1 MTISSDLQSTLNP
14 SSEYFKKPGGLY
26 STLLAIITMAVAYL
40 IAGKLGNALTIM
52 LGHYASP
59 IWPPAGIALAGVLIH
74 GKRVWPG
81 ILLGAFLIN
90 GLNPLV
96 ASFESG
102 DFSTLLI
109 TLAISSGAT
118 LQALA
123 GVYFLK
129 RYASFPNA
137 LMRKKEIFWFLFYA
151 GVLSTLINSTLSVS
165 LLISTDKIPLL
176 NALNNWLTWWTGD
189 MLGLIIFTPLTL
201 AWLQKNTDDWRHRQ
215 LAITLPILSM
225 FALTTLAVIY
235 EAQSSNQRIQ
245 LEFEQHIKDLNN
257 SLKIAIDNDV
267 HILGA
272 LKSFFLHSNEVNREE
287 FKLFTED
294 LLKDYQDIQSMS
306 WDPLIHNAERADF
319 EKKIQQQ
326 GFPNFQIFELDAN
339 RQAVRAK
346 DKASYVVVTYTEPF
360 KGNEKALGYDISSNP
375 TRLAAINIA
384 TDSGELTITPRI
396 KLVQDKSQYSVLA
409 LMPLYSKSLAQ
420 NSLEEK
426 RLAILGYVVGII
438 RTDNVITSALKQ
450 SNTLGLSYRLL
461 DSTAPAMEQL
471 LYSSDESF
479 PEPLVI
485 QEQAWYSAQK
495 TLSSSVDISL
505 GGRVWKF
512 EIVPNQN
519 YFATH
524 YSGHVRLV
532 MSLGLLLTS
541 LVTLISLLAS
551 GRTRWLQQMINESTK
566 EIQQQHAQTLSLMH
580 ETESLHERLNSILN
594 ATGEGIFGIS
604 VDGKCVFINASAL
617 NMLGYESQ
625 QEVLGK
631 NNHQLIHYAHADG
644 TDYKV
649 EHCPIYKA
657 LQGESNSL
665 IESEVFWRKDGTC
678 FPVQYQAHP
687 IIQDEK
693 IIGSVV
699 SFMDITERKQKD
711 SLLLAAKERAENLA
725 KTKSQFL
732 ANMSHEIRT
741 PMAAIIG
748 FSELAL
754 LHDMPKKVGDFLKN
768 INTASNKLLII
779 LNDILDLSKLE
790 AGKMRLNLSPFSLD
804 DLQNTLYNLF
814 INSANNKDLNLTI
827 NVANNVPEYLIGDNV
842 RIRQVLINL
851 LGNAIKF
858 TNQGEVTLNIS
869 LQQLDEAQA
878 LVLFAV
884 TDSGIGI
891 AQEQQDK
898 LFLPFSQVDDGYA
911 RNYEGTGL
919 GLVISQDLVK
929 MMNSLIKVDSHLDLG
944 SSFSFELMLPLVPL
958 STLETIKTGANPSSL
973 ITETEALKGIRV
985 LVAEDD
991 AFNQKI
997 IKQVLKRLG
1006 VSIIVLANNGSE
1018 ALSALEQDDYDVVL
1032 MDLHMPIMNGY
1043 EASTEI
1049 RKNPRY
1055 AQLPVIALSASVTE
1069 EDRQR
1074 SLAAGMNDFIS
1085 KPINVNDLLATLEQ
1099 WLKRSSLTM

>member
-1 MTISSDLQSTLNP
+1 MTTSSDLQSTLNP
-14 SSEYFKKPGGLY
+14 KKPNGYFSSFL
-26 STLLAIITMAVAYL
+26 TIIAMAAAYL
-40 IAGKLGNALTIM
+40 IAGKLGHALAFM

-59 IWPPAGIALAGVLIH
+59 IWPPAGIALAGALIY

-96 ASFESG
+96 ASFKSG
-102 DFSTLLI
+102 EFNTLLI

-118 LQALA
+118 LQTLGGAYL
-123 GVYFLK
+123 LE
-129 RYASFPNA
+129 RYANFPNA
-137 LMRKKEIFWFLFYA
+137 LMRKKEIFWFVLYA

-165 LLISTDKIPLL
+165 VLIGTDKIPLAD
-176 NALNNWLTWWTGD
+176 ALNNWLTWWTGD
-189 MLGLIIFTPLTL
+189 LLGVIIFTPLTL
-201 AWLQKNTDDWRHRQ
+201 AWIQKNTDDWRHRQ
-215 LAITLPILSM
+215 LAITLPIISM
-225 FALTTLAVIY
+225 LALTTTAVVY

-272 LKSFFLHSNEVNREE
+272 LKSFFLHSAEVNREE

-294 LLKDYQDIQSMS
+294 LLKDYHDIQSMS
-306 WDPLIHNAERADF
+306 WDPLIHNADRVDF
-319 EKKIQQQ
+319 EKKIQQE
-326 GFPNFQIFELDAN
+326 GFPNFQIFELDTN

-346 DKASYVVVTYTEPF
+346 EKSSYVVVTYTEPY

-384 TDSGELTITPRI
+384 TDSGELTITSRI
-396 KLVQDKSQYSVLA
+396 KLIQDKSQFSVLA
-409 LMPLYSKSLAQ
+409 LMPVYSKTLVQ
-420 NSLEEK
+420 NTLEEK
-426 RLAILGYVVGII
+426 HLAILGFVVGII
-438 RTDNVITSALKQ
+438 RTDNVIISALKD

-461 DSTAPAMEQL
+461 DSTAPAMEQI
-471 LYSSDESF
+471 LYSSDELF
-479 PEPLVI
+479 PEALVI
-485 QEQAWYSAQK
+485 QQQTWYSDKK
-495 TLSSSVDISL
+495 TLNSSEEVNL

-541 LVTLISLLAS
+541 LITLISLLAS
-551 GRTRWLQQMINESTK
+551 GRTRWLEQVINESTK
-566 EIQQQHAQTLSLMH
+566 EIKQQHAQTLSLMH
-580 ETESLHERLNSILN
+580 ETENLHERLNSILN
-594 ATGEGIFGIS
+594 ATGEGIFGIGL
-604 VDGKCVFINASAL
+604 DGVCVFINASAL
-617 NMLGYESQ
+617 TMLGFDSQ

-631 NNHQLIHYAHADG
+631 NCHKLFHYAHVDG
-644 TDYKV
+644 SDYEL

-665 IESEVFWRKDGTC
+665 IDSEVFWRKDGSS

-687 IIQDEK
+687 IIQEAK

-699 SFMDITERKQKD
+699 SFTDITERKQKD
-711 SLLLAAKERAENLA
+711 RLLLVAKERAENLA

-790 AGKMRLNLSPFSLD
+790 AGKMQLNLSPFSLD

-869 LQQLDEAQA
+869 LQQLDETQA

-1018 ALSALEQDDYDVVL
+1018 ALRALEQDDFDVVL

-1055 AQLPVIALSASVTE
+1055 AQLAVIALSASVTE

-1085 KPINVNDLLATLEQ
+1085 KPINVNTLLSTVQKWLNREPLSTL
-1099 WLKRSSLTM
+1099 

>member
-1 MTISSDLQSTLNP
+1 M
-14 SSEYFKKPGGLY
+14 
-26 STLLAIITMAVAYL
+26 
-40 IAGKLGNALTIM
+40 
-52 LGHYASP
+52 
-59 IWPPAGIALAGVLIH
+59 
-74 GKRVWPG
+74 
-81 ILLGAFLIN
+81 
-90 GLNPLV
+90 
-96 ASFESG
+96 
-102 DFSTLLI
+102 
-109 TLAISSGAT
+109 
-118 LQALA
+118 
-123 GVYFLK
+123 
-129 RYASFPNA
+129 
-137 LMRKKEIFWFLFYA
+137 
-151 GVLSTLINSTLSVS
+151 LSTHLS
-165 LLISTDKIPLL
+165 
-176 NALNNWLTWWTGD
+176 
-189 MLGLIIFTPLTL
+189 
-201 AWLQKNTDDWRHRQ
+201 
-215 LAITLPILSM
+215 
-225 FALTTLAVIY
+225 
-235 EAQSSNQRIQ
+235 
-245 LEFEQHIKDLNN
+245 
-257 SLKIAIDNDV
+257 
-267 HILGA
+267 
-272 LKSFFLHSNEVNREE
+272 
-287 FKLFTED
+287 
-294 LLKDYQDIQSMS
+294 
-306 WDPLIHNAERADF
+306 
-319 EKKIQQQ
+319 
-326 GFPNFQIFELDAN
+326 
-339 RQAVRAK
+339 
-346 DKASYVVVTYTEPF
+346 
-360 KGNEKALGYDISSNP
+360 
-375 TRLAAINIA
+375 
-384 TDSGELTITPRI
+384 
-396 KLVQDKSQYSVLA
+396 
-409 LMPLYSKSLAQ
+409 
-420 NSLEEK
+420 
-426 RLAILGYVVGII
+426 
-438 RTDNVITSALKQ
+438 
-450 SNTLGLSYRLL
+450 
-461 DSTAPAMEQL
+461 
-471 LYSSDESF
+471 
-479 PEPLVI
+479 
-485 QEQAWYSAQK
+485 
-495 TLSSSVDISL
+495 
-505 GGRVWKF
+505 
-512 EIVPNQN
+512 
-519 YFATH
+519 
-524 YSGHVRLV
+524 
-532 MSLGLLLTS
+532 
-541 LVTLISLLAS
+541 
-551 GRTRWLQQMINESTK
+551 
-566 EIQQQHAQTLSLMH
+566 
-580 ETESLHERLNSILN
+580 
-594 ATGEGIFGIS
+594 
-604 VDGKCVFINASAL
+604 
-617 NMLGYESQ
+617 
-625 QEVLGK
+625 
-631 NNHQLIHYAHADG
+631 
-644 TDYKV
+644 
-649 EHCPIYKA
+649 
-657 LQGESNSL
+657 
-665 IESEVFWRKDGTC
+665 

-687 IIQDEK
+687 IIQEAK

-699 SFMDITERKQKD
+699 SFTDITERKQKD
-711 SLLLAAKERAENLA
+711 RLLLVAKERAENLA

-790 AGKMRLNLSPFSLD
+790 AGKMQLNLSPFSLD

-869 LQQLDEAQA
+869 LQQLDETQA

-944 SSFSFELMLPLVPL
+944 SSFSFELMLPLVSL

-973 ITETEALKGIRV
+973 ITETEDLKGIRV

-1055 AQLPVIALSASVTE
+1055 AQLAVIALSASVTE

-1085 KPINVNDLLATLEQ
+1085 KPINVNTLLSTVQKWLNREPLSTL
-1099 WLKRSSLTM
+1099 

>member
-1 MTISSDLQSTLNP
+1 
-14 SSEYFKKPGGLY
+14 
-26 STLLAIITMAVAYL
+26 MAAAYL
-40 IAGKLGNALTIM
+40 IAGKLGHALAFM

-59 IWPPAGIALAGVLIH
+59 IWPPAGIALAGVLIY
-74 GKRVWPG
+74 GKRVWPS

-96 ASFESG
+96 ASFKSG
-102 DFSTLLI
+102 EFNTLLI

-118 LQALA
+118 LQTLGGAYL
-123 GVYFLK
+123 LE
-129 RYASFPNA
+129 RYANFPNA
-137 LMRKKEIFWFLFYA
+137 LMRKKEIFWFVLYA

-165 LLISTDKIPLL
+165 VLISTDKIPLA

-189 MLGLIIFTPLTL
+189 LLGVIIFTPLTL
-201 AWLQKNTDDWRHRQ
+201 TWIQKNTDDWRHRQ
-215 LAITLPILSM
+215 LAITLPIISM
-225 FALTTLAVIY
+225 LALTTTAVVY

-272 LKSFFLHSNEVNREE
+272 LKSFFLHSAEVNREE

-294 LLKDYQDIQSMS
+294 LLKDYHDIQSMS
-306 WDPLIHNAERADF
+306 WDPLIHNADRVNF
-319 EKKIQQQ
+319 EKKIQQE
-326 GFPNFQIFELDAN
+326 GFPNFQIFELDTN

-346 DKASYVVVTYTEPF
+346 EKSSYVVVTYTEPY

-375 TRLAAINIA
+375 TRLTAINIA
-384 TDSGELTITPRI
+384 TDSGELTITSRI
-396 KLVQDKSQYSVLA
+396 KLIQDKSQFSVLA
-409 LMPLYSKSLAQ
+409 LMPVYSKTLVQST
-420 NSLEEK
+420 LEEK
-426 RLAILGYVVGII
+426 HLAILGFVVGII
-438 RTDNVITSALKQ
+438 RTDNVIISALKD

-461 DSTAPAMEQL
+461 DSTAPAMEQI
-471 LYSSDESF
+471 LYSSDELF

-485 QEQAWYSAQK
+485 QQQTWYSDKK
-495 TLSSSVDISL
+495 TLNSSEEVNL

-541 LVTLISLLAS
+541 LITLISLLAS
-551 GRTRWLQQMINESTK
+551 GRTRWLEQVINESTK
-566 EIQQQHAQTLSLMH
+566 EIKQQHAQTLSLMH
-580 ETESLHERLNSILN
+580 ETENLHELLNSILN
-594 ATGEGIFGIS
+594 ATGEGIFGIGL
-604 VDGKCVFINASAL
+604 DGVCVFINASAL
-617 NMLGYESQ
+617 TMLGFDSQ

-631 NNHQLIHYAHADG
+631 NCHKLFHYAHVDG
-644 TDYKV
+644 SDY
-649 EHCPIYKA
+649 ELMHCPIYKA

-665 IESEVFWRKDGTC
+665 IDSEVFWRKDGSS

-687 IIQDEK
+687 IIQEAK

-699 SFMDITERKQKD
+699 SFTDITERKQKD
-711 SLLLAAKERAENLA
+711 RLLLVAKERAENLA

-790 AGKMRLNLSPFSLD
+790 AGKMQLNLSPFSLD

-869 LQQLDEAQA
+869 LQQFDETQA

-944 SSFSFELMLPLVPL
+944 SSFSFELMLPLVSL

-1085 KPINVNDLLATLEQ
+1085 KPINVNTLLSTVQKWLNREPLSTL
-1099 WLKRSSLTM
+1099 

>member
-1 MTISSDLQSTLNP
+1 
-14 SSEYFKKPGGLY
+14 
-26 STLLAIITMAVAYL
+26 MAAAYL
-40 IAGKLGNALTIM
+40 IAGKLGHALAFM

-59 IWPPAGIALAGVLIH
+59 IWPPAGIALAGALIY

-96 ASFESG
+96 ASFKSG
-102 DFSTLLI
+102 EFNTLLI

-118 LQALA
+118 LQTLGGAYL
-123 GVYFLK
+123 LE
-129 RYASFPNA
+129 RYANFPNA
-137 LMRKKEIFWFLFYA
+137 LMRKKEIFWFVLYA

-165 LLISTDKIPLL
+165 VLIGTDKIPLAD
-176 NALNNWLTWWTGD
+176 ALNNWLTWWTGD
-189 MLGLIIFTPLTL
+189 LLGVIIFTPLTL
-201 AWLQKNTDDWRHRQ
+201 AWIQKNTDDWRHRQ
-215 LAITLPILSM
+215 LAITLPIISM
-225 FALTTLAVIY
+225 LALTTTAVVY

-272 LKSFFLHSNEVNREE
+272 LKSFFLHSAEVNREE

-294 LLKDYQDIQSMS
+294 LLKDYHDIQSMS
-306 WDPLIHNAERADF
+306 WDPLIHNADRVDF
-319 EKKIQQQ
+319 EKKIQQE
-326 GFPNFQIFELDAN
+326 GFPNFQIFELDTN

-346 DKASYVVVTYTEPF
+346 EKSSYVVVTYTEPY

-384 TDSGELTITPRI
+384 TDSGELTITSRI
-396 KLVQDKSQYSVLA
+396 KLIQDKSQFSVLA
-409 LMPLYSKSLAQ
+409 LMPVYSKTLVQ
-420 NSLEEK
+420 NTLEEK
-426 RLAILGYVVGII
+426 HLAILGFVVGII
-438 RTDNVITSALKQ
+438 RTDNVIISALKD

-461 DSTAPAMEQL
+461 DSTAPAMEQI
-471 LYSSDESF
+471 LYSSDELF
-479 PEPLVI
+479 PEALVI
-485 QEQAWYSAQK
+485 QQQTWYSDKK
-495 TLSSSVDISL
+495 TLNSSEEVNL

-541 LVTLISLLAS
+541 LITLISLLAS
-551 GRTRWLQQMINESTK
+551 GRTRWLEQVINESTK
-566 EIQQQHAQTLSLMH
+566 EIKQQHAQTLSLMH
-580 ETESLHERLNSILN
+580 ETENLHERLNSILN
-594 ATGEGIFGIS
+594 ATGEGIFGIGL
-604 VDGKCVFINASAL
+604 DGVCVFINASAL
-617 NMLGYESQ
+617 TMLGFDSQ

-631 NNHQLIHYAHADG
+631 NCHKLFHYAHVDG
-644 TDYKV
+644 SDYEL

-665 IESEVFWRKDGTC
+665 IDSEVFWRKDGSS

-687 IIQDEK
+687 IIQEAK

-699 SFMDITERKQKD
+699 SFTDITERKQKD
-711 SLLLAAKERAENLA
+711 RLLLVAKERAENLA

-790 AGKMRLNLSPFSLD
+790 AGKMQLNLSPFSLD

-869 LQQLDEAQA
+869 LQQLDETQA

-1018 ALSALEQDDYDVVL
+1018 ALRALEQDDFDVVL

-1055 AQLPVIALSASVTE
+1055 AQLAVIALSASVTE

-1085 KPINVNDLLATLEQ
+1085 KPINVNTLLSTVQKWLNREPLSTL
-1099 WLKRSSLTM
+1099 